1 MPILSSI
8 AYYEILGLPIIIY
21 TGMITLLLLLFTAS
35 ISMFNAKGIN
45 YISFKWHPRI
55 AKITIVF
62 ALIHA
67 LFGLS
72 VRLGL

>member
-1 MPILSSI
+1 MFGSI
-8 AYYEILGLPIIIY
+8 AYYDILGLPVITY
-21 TGMITLLLLLFTAS
+21 MGMITLLLLLFTAS

-45 YISFKWHPRI
+45 YIPFKWHPRV

-67 LFGLS
+67 FLGIAA
-72 VRLGL
+72 RLGI